1 MLLLYLL
8 IFTIVKSSNGW
19 FSGKTVTNPTLPCI
33 QYLNNELNEFDR
45 PITGNDWNFLDFEA
59 NIDNINCAV
68 VYEKSNMVV
77 FVDNNFNI
85 QSTKENIHHM
95 PTLQYINQQ
104 VIQIL
109 KENTRPFFIEE
120 YYPQPHWIL
129 TWGRYLIKNIL
140 RIYWYIFLIRVFLFL
155 LRYYR
160 SGNKIL
166 EPSHLYEDYEAYNS
180 NNNDYESESD
190 DTMFEDVAGCDEVKE
205 ELQEVIEFLKNPE
218 EFEKAGAKIPAGVLL
233 EGPPG
238 TGKTMLAR
246 ATANEA
252 EVSFLYAT
260 GSEFI
265 EKYVGVGAK
274 RVRKLFDSAK
284 KKKPCIIFIDEID
297 AIGGSRSNSRN
308 DERDQTLNQLLT
320 LMDGF
325 KTRDGIIVLAA
336 TNRAEVLDR
345 ALVRNGRFDRKV
357 TVGLPDKK
365 GRQQILEVH
374 LKNKL
379 VENKCNLEG
388 IYELTTG
395 FSGAELAT
403 LANEA
408 AILSVRYNIS
418 QINEKCFIDAFEKN
432 TIGLPKREDNR
443 PKENIK
449 MVAYHEAG
457 HTIAALFFNHIFDV
471 RRVTINANNTGAG
484 GYTLFTPKEEFVQFP
499 TKRYLLANLIIS
511 LGGRA
516 AEMVLYQEKDKKQYN
531 YDDTVI
537 FDKHLDLDVTTGAS
551 NDLKQANR
559 LARGFITK
567 YGLGEHIGIYEN
579 DEGYDDKLSDNT
591 KQRID
596 GELELLVKT
605 ALKMALEI
613 IQHNRS
619 ALDTIS
625 DLLIHFTTVK
635 EEQLKEKIHIKHDI
649 LNDISN
655 KILDVNNWP

>member
-160 SGNKIL
+160 SGSKIL